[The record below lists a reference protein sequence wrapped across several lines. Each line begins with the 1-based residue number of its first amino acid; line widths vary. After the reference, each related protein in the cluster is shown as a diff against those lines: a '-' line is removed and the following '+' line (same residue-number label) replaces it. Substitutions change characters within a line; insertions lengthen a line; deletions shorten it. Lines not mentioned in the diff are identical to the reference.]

1 MDLGKLN
8 NDSRALLDAVADRLP
23 PETVAGYRRLS
34 DAGEWGELVD
44 GLCASLVR
52 RKIVLS
58 VPEYQQVAELLA
70 LFTGPR
76 EGYTYLSDPQGVL
89 SRLVVDP
96 N

>member
-8 NDSRALLDAVADRLP
+8 TDSRALLEDLADRLP

-52 RKIVLS
+52 RKIAITP
-58 VPEYQQVAELLA
+58 PEYQRVADLLA
-70 LFTGPR
+70 MFGGPR
-76 EGYTYLSDPQGVL
+76 EGYAYLGDPQGVL
-89 SRLVVDP
+89 SQLVVRP
-96 N
+96 G